1 MGDIFDNTVICR
13 KCDREMKPSVVSKN
27 GFNLRILKCDKC
39 GELIVHPE
47 DKLEYQNF
55 MKLKEKE
62 FNVKMRMVGNSYA
75 VSIPKEIV
83 DFMKEQE
90 DQLDNMVRLSLDQLG
105 KISLMFNSCDSEER
119 PRVISAKEVKV
130 VRNGKPVYHSRKV
143 VDSANPDRNQTKVF
157 KSNEMEED

>member
-90 DQLDNMVRLSLDQLG
+90 DQLDDMVRLSLDQLG
-105 KISLMFNSCDSEER
+105 KVSLMFNSCDSEER